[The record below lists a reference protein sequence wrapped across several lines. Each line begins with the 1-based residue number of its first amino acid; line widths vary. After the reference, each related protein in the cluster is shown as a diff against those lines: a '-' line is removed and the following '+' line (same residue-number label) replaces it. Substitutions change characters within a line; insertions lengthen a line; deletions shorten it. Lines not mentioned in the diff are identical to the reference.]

1 LLDLSLQKTFTF
13 RGGQN
18 RVKFMLDGFNV
29 LNQATV
35 RGYSSNNL
43 SIANSSR
50 VSSILP
56 ARVFRVGTQINF

>member
-1 LLDLSLQKTFTF
+1 
-13 RGGQN
+13 
-18 RVKFMLDGFNV
+18 

-35 RGYSSNNL
+35 RGYSSSNL

-56 ARVFRVGTQINF
+56 ARVFRIGTQINF